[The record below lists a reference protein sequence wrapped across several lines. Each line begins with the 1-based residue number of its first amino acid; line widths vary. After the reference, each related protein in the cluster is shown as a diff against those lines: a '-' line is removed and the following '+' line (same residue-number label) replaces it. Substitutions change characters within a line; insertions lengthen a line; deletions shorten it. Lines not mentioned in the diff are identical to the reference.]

1 MENISLILSDL
12 DGTLFRNDKSI
23 SDFTKQMIARA
34 QASGILFG
42 ISTARASVNAVKFLD
57 GIKPDVFISNGG
69 GLVMCGS
76 KKIYS
81 CEFTPE
87 ETRSLI
93 DAAFEFCG
101 APDAG
106 LNNAP
111 DAGLNNVPG
120 AGLKNAPADGL
131 DNAAVAGFNNY
142 VTISIDNEKGL
153 YCNSTKELGDK
164 FWTFTD
170 FKDFNGT
177 CMKMCIE
184 TQDRE
189 KVAKVASVIG
199 EDNVEYLPFSDIPWY
214 KLSKRGATK
223 EKAIEALCKSL
234 NISPKNIAAFGDDFN
249 DIGMLTLCGT
259 GVAMSNAIKEV
270 KDAANEVCLSN
281 EEDGVAHWIE
291 KLLES
296 RV

>member
-101 APDAG
+101 AP
-106 LNNAP
+106 
-111 DAGLNNVPG
+111 G

-131 DNAAVAGFNNY
+131 DNAAVDGLNNY

-291 KLLES
+291 KFLIVD
-296 RV
+296 R